1 MTLIGIGYGARHGKD
16 TAADALCRT
25 IGYRKISF
33 ADKLKELAMEADP
46 IVVPAIRI
54 TNVDVGHGRLA
65 HTVRSWGGWEKAK
78 DNVKEVRP
86 FLERLGDGCRKVF
99 GEDFWIEQALGEF
112 GSDDEIFWGNVD
124 TKIVVSDV
132 RKRNEA
138 DYIKYLGGKLIRIDR
153 PGFAARDFE
162 WELADYDRWDAVI
175 TNAGSIQDLEEK
187 IVETVQGWTRGGQV
201 LPRT

>member
-25 IGYRKISF
+25 LGYRKISF

-54 TNVDVGHGRLA
+54 TNVDVGHGKLA
-65 HTVRSWGGWEKAK
+65 HTVQSWGGWEKAK
-78 DNVKEVRP
+78 DNVREVRP

-99 GEDFWIEQALGEF
+99 GEDFWINQALPLGVK
-112 GSDDEIFWGNVD
+112 GLQHD
-124 TKIVVSDV
+124 KIVVSDV
-132 RKRNEA
+132 RKLNEA
-138 DYIKYLGGKLIRIDR
+138 EAIRFIGGKLIRIDR

-162 WELADYDRWDAVI
+162 WELVDYDGWDAVI
-175 TNAGSIQDLEEK
+175 NNAGSIQDLEEK
-187 IVETVQGWTRGGQV
+187 IVETVQGWIRGGPV

>member
-1 MTLIGIGYGARHGKD
+1 VTLVGIGCASRVGKD

-25 IGYRKISF
+25 LGYRKIAF

-46 IVVPAIRI
+46 IVIPGLRI

-99 GEDFWIEQALGEF
+99 GEDFWIEQALSE
-112 GSDDEIFWGNVD
+112 VD
-124 TKIVVSDV
+124 GHHKVVVSDV

-138 DYIKYLGGKLIRIDR
+138 EYIKELGGKLIRIDR

-162 WELADYDRWDAVI
+162 WELTDYDGWDAVI

-187 IVETVQGWTRGGQV
+187 IIETVQGFLRGSV
-201 LPRT
+201 SPRT

>member
-1 MTLIGIGYGARHGKD
+1 MTLIGIGCASRVGKD

-25 IGYRKISF
+25 LGYRKIAF

-54 TNVDVGHGRLA
+54 TNVDVGHGRLE

-78 DNVKEVRP
+78 DNVREVRP
-86 FLERLGDGCRKVF
+86 FLERLGDGCRRVF
-99 GEDFWIEQALGEF
+99 GEEFWIKQALGNYTMHDVPE
-112 GSDDEIFWGNVD
+112 GDI
-124 TKIVVSDV
+124 KIVVSDV

-138 DYIKYLGGKLIRIDR
+138 DYIKQCDGKLIRIDR
-153 PGFAARDFE
+153 PGYAARDFE
-162 WELADYDRWDAVI
+162 WELTDYDGWDAVI
-175 TNAGSIQDLEEK
+175 NNAGSIQDLEEK
-187 IVETVQGWTRGGQV
+187 IVETVQGWIRGGPV